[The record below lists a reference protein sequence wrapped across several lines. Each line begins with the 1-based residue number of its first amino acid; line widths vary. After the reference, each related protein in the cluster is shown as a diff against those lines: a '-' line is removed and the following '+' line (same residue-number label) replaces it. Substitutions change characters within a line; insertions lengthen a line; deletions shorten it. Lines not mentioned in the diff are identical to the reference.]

1 MSRLWINGKEV
12 AVPAGRAGQT
22 LLTFLRGELH
32 VELRL
37 PARLGNKLPRPA
49 PAGQPP
55 LCAPGGPSRRARVR
69 SR

>member
-32 VELRL
+32 AELR
-37 PARLGNKLPRPA
+37 PARLGKQA
-49 PAGQPP
+49 P
-55 LCAPGGPSRRARVR
+55 LCAPGRRSLTPRACVR